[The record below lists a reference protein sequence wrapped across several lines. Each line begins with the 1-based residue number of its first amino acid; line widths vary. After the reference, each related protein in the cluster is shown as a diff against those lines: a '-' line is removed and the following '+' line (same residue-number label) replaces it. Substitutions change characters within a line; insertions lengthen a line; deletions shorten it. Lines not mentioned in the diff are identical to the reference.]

1 MPPHNHILNVWR
13 EPLFQALLPGALYW
27 FGKWNFRGGQTFPK
41 EDMSVAEYITQA
53 SRSPALADVMSA
65 GIHGVWGGDI
75 NKLSAMSVFSW
86 FFHVSSMTRAESDIV
101 RRRFTEEKFKRS
113 FLAENPD
120 LNRMYHAK
128 PTLLTCGEYGLES
141 LPTAIHDMLKSP
153 GSGVDIKLGTAVSK
167 VAKGNDGEKIAVCQ
181 AIILPRPKFMDTR

>member
-1 MPPHNHILNVWR
+1 M
-13 EPLFQALLPGALYW
+13 
-27 FGKWNFRGGQTFPK
+27 
-41 EDMSVAEYITQA
+41 AEYITHA

-75 NKLSAMSVFSW
+75 DKLSAMSVFSW
-86 FFHVSSMTRAESDIV
+86 FFHVSSMTRPMGEVV

-128 PTLLTCGEYGLES
+128 PTLLTCGEFGLES
-141 LPTAIHDMLKSP
+141 LPAALHDMLQSP
-153 GSGVDIKLGTAVSK
+153 DSGVDIKLGTAVSK
-167 VAKGNDGEKIAVCQ
+167 VTQGNDQKQIAVRK
-181 AIILPRPKFMDTR
+181 AIMVSLTST